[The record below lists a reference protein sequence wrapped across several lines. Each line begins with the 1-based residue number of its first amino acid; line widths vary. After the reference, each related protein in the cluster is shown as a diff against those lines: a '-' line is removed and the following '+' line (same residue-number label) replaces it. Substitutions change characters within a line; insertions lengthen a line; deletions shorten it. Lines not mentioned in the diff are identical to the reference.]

1 MQKPNQNNQ
10 RLLFYRINFTTC
22 KFGYCKYFR
31 TGNFFTE
38 SNFLT
43 CFLASDPIEIEEE
56 VSVAKP
62 VEVVE
67 ILPSGSDFDCPGVG
81 THPSPLDCVTY
92 YQCTSEGLAYESR
105 CPPGLHFNRENLV
118 CDWPDNVECNLPN
131 IQRNFLPYNLPQTYR
146 SSQSKQY

>member
-1 MQKPNQNNQ
+1 MKN
-10 RLLFYRINFTTC
+10 
-22 KFGYCKYFR
+22 
-31 TGNFFTE
+31 
-38 SNFLT
+38 NFLKSLKKENLI
-43 CFLASDPIEIEEE
+43 FVQPVFSASDPIEIKEE

-92 YQCTSEGLAYESR
+92 YQCTSEGLAYENR
-105 CPPGLHFNRENLV
+105 CPAGLHFNRENLV

-131 IQRNFLPYNLPQTYR
+131 IQRNFLPYNLPTSYK
-146 SSQSKQY
+146 SSQSKQN